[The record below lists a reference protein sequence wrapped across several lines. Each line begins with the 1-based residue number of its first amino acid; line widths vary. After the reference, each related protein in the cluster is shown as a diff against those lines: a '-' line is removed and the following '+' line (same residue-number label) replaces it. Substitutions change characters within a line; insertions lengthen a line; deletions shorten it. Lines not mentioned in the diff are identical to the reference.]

1 MLRRSPVRWNHSSHR
16 RRHPTNGRVCRPAPW
31 DLGEVTTVN
40 SSEQDEPTP
49 QEPEWQQAAPPLL
62 LAGFDDEETFETHI
76 VRAID

>member
-1 MLRRSPVRWNHSSHR
+1 MP
-16 RRHPTNGRVCRPAPW
+16 PGPW

-40 SSEQDEPTP
+40 SSEQDEPTS